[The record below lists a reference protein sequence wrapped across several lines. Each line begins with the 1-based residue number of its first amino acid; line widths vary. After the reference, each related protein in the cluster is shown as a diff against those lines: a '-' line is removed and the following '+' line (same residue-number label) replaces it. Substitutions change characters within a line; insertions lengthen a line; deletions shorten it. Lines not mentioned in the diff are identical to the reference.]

1 MSRFQSVCVY
11 CGSGMGE
18 DARYRESAFAM
29 GAFLAR
35 NDLRLVYGGAHV
47 GLMGAVADGA
57 LSAGGSVVGVIP
69 RTLMERE
76 IQHPGV
82 TDLRVV
88 ESMHERKQCMVD
100 LSDAFVALPG
110 GFGTMDELF
119 ETLTW
124 LQLGLHSKPV
134 GLLNV
139 AGFYDGLIA
148 FVDQMIRSG
157 FVRPEHASVLRV
169 DSDPARLL
177 DQMERFQAPAVGKWI
192 TPPPLEAR

>member
-11 CGSGMGE
+11 CGSGMGD
-18 DARYRESAFAM
+18 DARYRESAFEM

-35 NDLRLVYGGAHV
+35 NGIRLVYGGAHV

-57 LSAGGSVVGVIP
+57 LSAGGRVVGVIP
-69 RTLMERE
+69 RTLLERE

-124 LQLGLHSKPV
+124 IQLGLHTKPV

-139 AGFYDGLIA
+139 AGFYDGLIG
-148 FVDQMIRSG
+148 FVEQMARSG
-157 FVRPEHASVLRV
+157 FVRPEHAGVLRV
-169 DSDPARLL
+169 DSDPVRLL
-177 DQMERFQAPAVGKWI
+177 ERMEQFQPPAVGKW
-192 TPPPLEAR
+192 LESRPG

>member
-1 MSRFQSVCVY
+1 
-11 CGSGMGE
+11 MGE

-35 NDLRLVYGGAHV
+35 KGLRLVYGGAHV
-47 GLMGAVADGA
+47 GLMGTVADGA

-88 ESMHERKQCMVD
+88 GSMHERKQCMVD

-124 LQLGLHSKPV
+124 IQLGLHAKPV

-139 AGFYDGLIA
+139 LGFYDGLIA
-148 FVDQMIRSG
+148 FVDQMTRSG
-157 FVRPEHASVLRV
+157 FVRPEHAAVLRV

-177 DQMERFQAPAVGKWI
+177 EQMERFEVPGVGKWI
-192 TPPPLEAR
+192 TPTRTGLPA